1 MDRSGAHAGIAAAPI
16 AGALGAELHG
26 VDLSGPLPDETVAEI
41 RAALLAHLVVFF
53 RDQILTPEAQIA
65 LARRFGAIAIHPIAM
80 GLDDHPEIV
89 AVVREPGE
97 MLNWGS
103 KWHADTTGIESP
115 PMGSILYA
123 LAVPPFA
130 GDTCWANLCLAYDAL
145 SEGMKALLGRLRAV
159 HSTGAPGRYADFYKS
174 MRAHETGESEAV
186 HPVVRSHPETGRPI
200 LFVNRSFTRR
210 FEGMT
215 EEESG
220 PLLRFLFDHSE
231 RPEFTCRFRWRPGSV
246 AFWDNR
252 CTIHDA
258 IADYWP
264 ARNEGAA
271 DRRRVMHRVMI
282 EGDRPA

>member
-1 MDRSGAHAGIAAAPI
+1 MSSGMEAAPI

-26 VDLSGPLPDETVAEI
+26 VDLAGGLSDAAVADI
-41 RAALLAHLVVFF
+41 RRALLDHLVVFF
-53 RDQILTPEAQIA
+53 RDQALTPETQIA
-65 LARRFGAIAIHPIAM
+65 LARRFGAIAIHPIAR
-80 GLDDHPEIV
+80 GRDDHPEIV
-89 AVVREPGE
+89 EVVREPGE

-123 LAVPPFA
+123 RAVPPFA
-130 GDTCWANLCLAYDAL
+130 GDTCWANLCLAHDTL
-145 SEGMKALLGRLRAV
+145 SDGMKAMLGGMHAV
-159 HSTGAPGRYADFYKS
+159 HSTGAPGRYVDFYKG
-174 MRAHETGESEAV
+174 MRAFDAGESEAV

-210 FEGMT
+210 FDGMT
-215 EEESG
+215 EEESR
-220 PLLRFLFDHSE
+220 PLLDFLFGHSE

-264 ARNEGAA
+264 ARNGGAA
-271 DRRRVMHRVMI
+271 DKRRVMHRVMI
-282 EGDRPA
+282 EGDRPV